1 MLTTGGEP
9 VPEGESACGAR
20 RACSIHIFDKIA
32 WYALAGHDRVPSDTR
47 ILHRNDMLNLFAQ
60 VTAFRC
66 FAPSKNS
73 EKQRRNSRLP
83 RCSFASMIVG
93 GPGFLPK
100 TRCRRLIVCYGE
112 QPEQRKARR
121 SYCLDSI
128 A

>member
-60 VTAFRC
+60 ATAFAVSRRPRT
-66 FAPSKNS
+66 AKNS
-73 EKQRRNSRLP
+73 EGTAGFHAVLSRL
-83 RCSFASMIVG
+83 
-93 GPGFLPK
+93 
-100 TRCRRLIVCYGE
+100 
-112 QPEQRKARR
+112 
-121 SYCLDSI
+121 
-128 A
+128 